1 MSLNTNDYFLCS
13 TNPRGLKD
21 EWKEQQQTP
30 GGRDGP
36 AKSSWKRHRVSPQG
50 PSREAVK
57 RSILT
62 HSPLALWP
70 FAYGCLGLF
79 QPEARE
85 PTNAVPTAGQ
95 KVGGEQ
101 GRGREQAWEAT
112 KRKVAG
118 RSVIYAHFNFS
129 TVSSIELKTCS
140 FICTILESPLTY

>member
-1 MSLNTNDYFLCS
+1 MVISS
-13 TNPRGLKD
+13 AA
-21 EWKEQQQTP
+21 QTP
-30 GGRDGP
+30 EAWRMSGKSSNRNLEAETGLHTPSEKGTESARRGP
-36 AKSSWKRHRVSPQG
+36 AGRR
-50 PSREAVK
+50 SREVSWPTLLLLSGLLLMA
-57 RSILT
+57 
-62 HSPLALWP
+62 ALV
-70 FAYGCLGLF
+70 YSS
-79 QPEARE
+79 QKPEARE

-129 TVSSIELKTCS
+129 TVSSIELKTYS